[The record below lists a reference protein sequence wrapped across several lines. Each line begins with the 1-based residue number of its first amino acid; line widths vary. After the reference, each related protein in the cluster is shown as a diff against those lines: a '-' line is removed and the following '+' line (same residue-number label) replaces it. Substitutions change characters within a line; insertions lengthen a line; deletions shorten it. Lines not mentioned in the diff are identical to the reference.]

1 MKSFVSRAHGVAT
14 NSLRRWNAQ
23 SVDFRWFIL
32 ALCVSTVGG
41 AMVDPA
47 FNNYLRDTFH
57 LAADKRGQLELP
69 RELPGFLVT
78 VTSGLLFF
86 LPEVR
91 TAAVA
96 TAATAIGIGGL
107 AWAGANYGVMIGF
120 MVLWSTGLHLMM
132 PMRSSITLA
141 FAKEGRQATLL
152 GTTGSI
158 TTVAAIL
165 GSAIGWWI
173 FGTLGTNPRTY
184 NAIFILGASLTG
196 LSALILLKM
205 RVPATAQDQPR
216 PKLVVKRRFIVY
228 YFMSMINGARKQVFI
243 TFAPWVLITIFHR
256 GPSTF
261 AALAITSAL
270 LGIFVQPTLGG
281 LIDRLGERRILMME
295 GFFLFF
301 VCLGYGFAHRIS
313 TGGTVILIV
322 YACFVL
328 DNLLFSVG
336 MARVTYV
343 NKLAEKAED
352 VTATLSLG
360 VTLDHVISMSIPILG
375 GATWVIWGFEY
386 VFAGAAGLA
395 VLSVFVASFVRVPRV
410 PLRTPIV
417 VTEEEGPGT
426 CRTEEIGR
434 TSA

>member
-1 MKSFVSRAHGVAT
+1 
-14 NSLRRWNAQ
+14 
-23 SVDFRWFIL
+23 
-32 ALCVSTVGG
+32 
-41 AMVDPA
+41 MVDPA

-57 LAADKRGQLELP
+57 LAADQRGKLELP
-69 RELPGFLVT
+69 REFPGFLVT
-78 VTSGLLFF
+78 ITSGLLFF

-107 AWAGANYGVMIGF
+107 ALAGGNYGVMIAY
-120 MVLWSTGLHLMM
+120 MVLWSTGMHLMM

-141 FAKEGRQATLL
+141 FAKEGRQATML

-165 GSAIGWWI
+165 GSAIGWWV
-173 FGTLGTNPRTY
+173 FGTFGANKDTY
-184 NAIFILGASLTG
+184 NAIFILGASLTAI
-196 LSALILLKM
+196 SALILLKM
-205 RVPATAQDQPR
+205 RVPKTVDDQPR
-216 PKLVVKRRFIVY
+216 PKIVVKRRFLIY
-228 YFMSMINGARKQVFI
+228 YLMSMINGARKQVFI
-243 TFAPWVLITIFHR
+243 TFAPWVLITVFHR

-261 AALAITSAL
+261 AALAITAAL
-270 LGIFVQPTLGG
+270 LGIFVQPALGG

-295 GFFLFF
+295 GVFLFF
-301 VCLGYGFAHRIS
+301 VCMGYGFAHRIS
-313 TGGTVILIV
+313 TGGVVILIA

-343 NKLAEKAED
+343 NKLAEKPED

-375 GATWVIWGFEY
+375 GATWVLWGFEY

-395 VLSVFVASFVRVPRV
+395 FLSIFVASFVRVPKV
-410 PLRTPIV
+410 ALRMPIV
-417 VTEEEGPGT
+417 VTEEEGAGT
-426 CRTEEIGR
+426 CRTEEIGP